1 MTISQTSKKIL
12 SWTAAVL
19 WFLLLAVCSFLRGG
33 AAASAM
39 GGAAGFVQSACL
51 ALGLSE
57 GTAEAVCRYT
67 PVLLQA
73 AGYMGMAFFAWNAL
87 RFRLGRRSSL
97 ILALAFTSLAAV
109 LDECHQILV
118 PGRYPRV
125 ADWLIDMAGAA
136 VLVAGIWLFQVLWN
150 RFPKL
155 VNRETVSYVVFGVL
169 TTVVNIVVYQLCYTA
184 LPLGDV
190 ARNAVSNT
198 AAFILALI
206 FAYVVNKLF
215 VFQSKTHG
223 LRELLWEAGKFAGA
237 RILSFAV
244 DMAGML
250 LLVNVLHV
258 HSGLSKISMN
268 VIVMI
273 MNYLFSK
280 WFIFKDKTPGG
291 AGAPEKPEIG

>member
-1 MTISQTSKKIL
+1 
-12 SWTAAVL
+12 
-19 WFLLLAVCSFLRGG
+19 
-33 AAASAM
+33 M
-39 GGAAGFVQSACL
+39 GGAADFVQSACL

-57 GTAEAVCRYT
+57 GTTEAVCRYT

-125 ADWLIDMAGAA
+125 TDWLIDMAGAA

-223 LRELLWEAGKFAGA
+223 LRELLWEAGKFARGA
-237 RILSFAV
+237 DPVLCGGYGGDAAAGERPARAQRPVQDLHECHRHDHELSVQQVVYFQ
-244 DMAGML
+244 GQ
-250 LLVNVLHV
+250 NTGRRRQRRK
-258 HSGLSKISMN
+258 SRKS
-268 VIVMI
+268 
-273 MNYLFSK
+273 
-280 WFIFKDKTPGG
+280 DKKRRGRPFPSFYI
-291 AGAPEKPEIG
+291 APSFCAY

>member
-12 SWTAAVL
+12 SWTAAAA
-19 WFLLLAVCSFLRGG
+19 WFLLLVVCSFLRGG
-33 AAASAM
+33 EAAAAM
-39 GGAAGFVQSACL
+39 GGASDFVQSACL

-57 GTAEAVCRYT
+57 GAAEAVRGYT
-67 PVLLQA
+67 PLLIQMV
-73 AGYMGMAFFAWNAL
+73 GYMGMAFFAWNVL
-87 RFRLGRRSSL
+87 RFHCGKRASL
-97 ILALAFTSLAAV
+97 ALALAFTSLVAV
-109 LDECHQILV
+109 LDECHQLLV
-118 PGRYPRV
+118 PGRYPR
-125 ADWLIDMAGAA
+125 ATDWLIDMAGAA
-136 VLVAGIWLFQVLWN
+136 VLLVGIWLFQFLWN

-190 ARNAVSNT
+190 ARNAASNT
-198 AAFILALI
+198 IAFILALI

-215 VFQSKTHG
+215 VFQSRTHG

-258 HSGLSKISMN
+258 HSGLSKIAMN
-268 VIVMI
+268 IIVMI

-280 WFIFKDKTPGG
+280 WFIFKDKAPEKT
-291 AGAPEKPEIG
+291 GAPEKS